1 MPDRSTLAGLF
12 GDLLTRTTFPPP
24 GQPLRCGV
32 SGGADSLA
40 LLALAVAA
48 GCEVTA
54 VHVDHGQ
61 RPGSAREAELVVE
74 CAQAVGAAVETTRI
88 EVAAGPNLEAR
99 LRAARYDVLGPQAAT
114 GHTLDDQA
122 ATVLINLVRGA
133 GLVGLGAM
141 QPGPRRP
148 LLGLRRAETEAV
160 CTRLGW
166 TPFVDPS
173 NTDSAFV
180 RNRIRHELRPL
191 LDDIAGRD
199 VAPLIARSSNH
210 LRAAADLVDDLADE
224 VDVTDARAVAAL
236 PEPVAARA
244 IQRWIRR
251 ELGEEHPI
259 DAAGLARVRAVAA
272 GDIQATEVTGGIRVR
287 RSHQRLIAERIDP
300 ADELG

>member
-1 MPDRSTLAGLF
+1 MPDRSTLADLF
-12 GDLLTRTTFPPP
+12 GDLLPRTTFPAA
-24 GQPLRCGV
+24 GTSLRCGV

-48 GCEVTA
+48 GCDVTA

-61 RPGSAREAELVVE
+61 RPGSAHEADLVAE
-74 CAQAVGAAVETTRI
+74 CARALGALVETTTV
-88 EVAAGPNLEAR
+88 EVEPGPNLEAR
-99 LRAARYDVLGPQAAT
+99 LRAARHDVLGPEAAT

-122 ATVLINLVRGA
+122 ETVLINLVRGA

-148 LLGLRRAETEAV
+148 LLALRRNETEDV

-166 TPFVDPS
+166 VPFVDPS
-173 NTDSAFV
+173 NADPAFV

-199 VAPLIARSSNH
+199 AAPLIARSSDH
-210 LRAAADLVDDLADE
+210 LRSAAELVDDLADE
-224 VDVTDARAVAAL
+224 VDPTDARAVAAL

-287 RSHQRLIAERIDP
+287 RSRQRLIAERISSGGKP
-300 ADELG
+300 H